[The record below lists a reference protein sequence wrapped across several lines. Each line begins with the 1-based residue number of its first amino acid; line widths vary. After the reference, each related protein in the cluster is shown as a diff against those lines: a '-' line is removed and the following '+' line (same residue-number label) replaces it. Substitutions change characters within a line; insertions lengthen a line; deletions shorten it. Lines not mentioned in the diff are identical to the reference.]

1 MLWQNVDKSA
11 AACCEVLWRAGFEA
25 YPVGGCVRDLLLGR
39 TPGDWDVTTNAL
51 PEQVT
56 ALFDHTVPTGI
67 KHGTVTVIL
76 DGTAVEVTTF
86 RTEGGYSDGRHP
98 DGVRFDA
105 TLEQDLARRDFTINA
120 MALGRDGSVMD
131 PFGGQADLKAKI
143 IRCVGDPDRRF
154 SEDALRM
161 FRAVRFGA
169 QLGFLIEEKTI
180 KALRGNT
187 CKAELVAGE
196 RVRVEVEKT
205 LCSARPEQVKVLFD
219 LGLMAAWSGE
229 KPTKT
234 RRLSRLPAEPMLRWA
249 GLCACMGTGN
259 VEAFLRGLKLDAAT
273 IRACGAGWELWRRG
287 VPADAVGWR
296 KALIEYGADACRAG
310 AAMAGEDALCQLEA
324 VLAQN
329 PYIRV
334 EQLALSGGELAKLGL
349 SGPEIGRMQ
358 RRLLAFVAEHPM
370 ANTREQLLAEIRRL
384 SGGSCLHEY

>member
-1 MLWQNVDKSA
+1 MLWQKVDKSTA
-11 AACCEVLWRAGFEA
+11 ECCEILWRAGFEA

-51 PEQVT
+51 PEQVVD
-56 ALFDHTVPTGI
+56 LFDHTVPTGI
-67 KHGTVTVIL
+67 KHGTVTVII
-76 DGTAVEVTTF
+76 DDTAVEVTTF

-120 MALGRDGSVMD
+120 MALGRDGSIVD
-131 PFGGQADLKAKI
+131 PFGGRADLEAKI

-169 QLGFLIEEKTI
+169 QLGFLIEKKTL
-180 KALRGNT
+180 KALRGNA
-187 CKAELVAGE
+187 CKAELVARE

-205 LCSARPEQVKVLFD
+205 LCSDRPEQVRVLFD
-219 LGLMAAWSGE
+219 LGLMAAWSAE

-234 RRLSRLPAEPMLRWA
+234 GRLVHLPAEPMLRWA

-259 VEAFLRGLKLDAAT
+259 VETFLRGLRLDGAA
-273 IRACGAGWELWRRG
+273 IRACSAGNKLWRAG
-287 VPADAVGWR
+287 IPAGERAWR
-296 KALIEYGADACRAG
+296 LALIEYGVDGCRAG
-310 AAMAGEDALCQLEA
+310 AAMAGAEVLLGLEA

-329 PYIRV
+329 PCIRV
-334 EQLALSGGELAKLGL
+334 EQLALSGGELAKRGL
-349 SGPEIGRMQ
+349 SGPEIGQMQ
-358 RRLLAFVAEHPM
+358 QRLLAFVAEHPA
-370 ANTREQLLAEIRRL
+370 ANTREQLLAEI
-384 SGGSCLHEY
+384 EKMKD